1 MWRRF
6 LNSADYRVGA
16 VTVVTD
22 RFSAGACSAGGMLLL
37 CHWSGCCSAWTP
49 VHFKIRTKGMDT
61 AVKAQSN
68 WVLSAVMATAA
79 VMVVGCGSDGNSAAE
94 SGKKGEVTAAQCAD
108 AAEIK
113 PGEKAET
120 TALVVDNTASAARG
134 QLPPAVQGAL
144 KEAQVAGNKLVMVAV
159 HGAGEAVTVGRVV
172 ALDPRPGV
180 DSQVADNAR
189 KLMLECVGLWVHEDR
204 MLPTAAGS
212 DILGAL
218 GAASRENPKKLLVI
232 SDGLANTGDLDL
244 NRSGFD
250 SDPKML
256 ADTIKNAKSLPPTLQ
271 GQTVVWSGLGETGTV
286 LPQALRTSL
295 EGVWTAVLGAAGASV
310 TFDARVGGS
319 ATPAP
324 SGMPADEVKLPKAT
338 ETTNGCGTEITVPTA
353 LLFSPNS
360 AALQQDTGT
369 VLSDVA
375 NTLKGHADWVA
386 VVAGHTANYGTQEGQ
401 LKLSRQRAEAVAG
414 RLVQLG
420 VDRSRLTTE
429 GYGSS
434 RPAVPEIVGNVHDE
448 AAAAKNRRVVI
459 VIGPKGCAR

>member
-1 MWRRF
+1 MLQCVDTCAFR
-6 LNSADYRVGA
+6 NS
-16 VTVVTD
+16 TQ
-22 RFSAGACSAGGMLLL
+22 
-37 CHWSGCCSAWTP
+37 
-49 VHFKIRTKGMDT
+49 GMDT
-61 AVKAQSN
+61 AVNAQSK
-68 WVLSAVMATAA
+68 SIRHAVMAAA
-79 VMVVGCGSDGNSAAE
+79 AMLLVGCGGDGDSTAE
-94 SGKKGEVTAAQCAD
+94 PGKGATAAQCAE

-113 PGEKAET
+113 PAEGAQT

-134 QLPPAVQGAL
+134 QLPPGVQSAL
-144 KEAQVAGNKLVMVAV
+144 KEAQAAGDKLAMVAV
-159 HGAGEAVTVGRVV
+159 HGAGEPVTVGRVV

-189 KLMLECVGLWVHEDR
+189 KLMLECVGRWVHEDR
-204 MLPTAAGS
+204 MLPAAAGS
-212 DILGAL
+212 DILGAVA
-218 GAASRENPKKLLVI
+218 AASRESTKRMLVI
-232 SDGLANTGDLDL
+232 SDGLANTGDFDL

-250 SDPKML
+250 GDPKVL
-256 ADTIKNAKSLPPTLQ
+256 ADTIKNAKALPPTLQ
-271 GQTVVWSGLGETGTV
+271 GKTVVWSGLGETGTV
-286 LPQALRTSL
+286 LPQALRSSL
-295 EGVWTAVLGAAGASV
+295 EAVWSELFGAAGASV
-310 TFDARVGGS
+310 TFDPRVGGS

-338 ETTNGCGTEITVPTA
+338 ETSNGCGTEITVPTA

-375 NTLKGHADWVA
+375 GTLKAHPDWVA

-429 GYGSS
+429 GYGST
-434 RPAVPEIVGNVHDE
+434 RPAVPEIIGNVHDE

-459 VIGPKGCAR
+459 VVGPKGCSR